1 MNLILFG
8 PPGAGKGTQAD
19 FLSKRLGVPTISTGA
34 MIRDA
39 IEQQTEFGKSVQ
51 ESIANGN
58 LIPDEIMIAMIKDRI
73 EAPDCKNGFILDGF
87 PRTIAQG
94 EEIYRMQL
102 PIDKVLFLTVEDDVI
117 VKRLKDRRECPS
129 CRASYHMI
137 DHPPKKAGI
146 CDRCGHALVTRK
158 DDTPDAIA
166 NRLAIYHRETEP
178 LMEFFREKG
187 ILVTVESQT
196 EIAQTKRMVAEALG
210 VPYDND

>member
-58 LIPDEIMIAMIKDRI
+58 LIPDDIMIAMIKERI

-87 PRTIAQG
+87 PRTLAQG
-94 EEIYRMQL
+94 EEIYRMHL
-102 PIDKVLFLTVEDDVI
+102 PIDKALFLTLEDDVI
-117 VKRLKDRRECPS
+117 IKRLKDRRECPS
-129 CRASYHMI
+129 CRASYHMVNN
-137 DHPPKKAGI
+137 PPQKAGV
-146 CDRCGHALVTRK
+146 CDRCGEKLVMRE

-166 NRLAIYHRETEP
+166 NRLEIYHRETEP
-178 LMEFFREKG
+178 LMEFFQEKG
-187 ILVTVESQT
+187 ILVKVESQS

>member
-58 LIPDEIMIAMIKDRI
+58 LIPDDIMIAMIKERI
-73 EAPDCKNGFILDGF
+73 AAPDCKNGFILDGF
-87 PRTIAQG
+87 PRTLAQG

-117 VKRLKDRRECPS
+117 IKRLKDRRECPS
-129 CRASYHMI
+129 CRASYHMV
-137 DHPPKKAGI
+137 DHPPKQAGI
-146 CDRCGHALVTRK
+146 CDRCGTALVTRK

-166 NRLAIYHRETEP
+166 NRLEIYHRETEP
-178 LMEFFREKG
+178 LMEFFQEKG
-187 ILVTVESQT
+187 ILVTVESQS
-196 EIAQTKRMVAEALG
+196 EIAQTKRMAAEALG
-210 VPYDND
+210 VPYDNN

>member
-58 LIPDEIMIAMIKDRI
+58 LIPDDIMIAMIKERI

-87 PRTIAQG
+87 PRTLAQG

-102 PIDKVLFLTVEDDVI
+102 PIDKVLFLMVEDDVI
-117 VKRLKDRRECPS
+117 IKRLKDRRECPS

-137 DHPPKKAGI
+137 DHPPRKAGI
-146 CDRCGHALVTRK
+146 CDRCGDTLVMRE

-166 NRLAIYHRETEP
+166 NRLEIYHRETEP
-178 LMEFFREKG
+178 LMEFFQEKG
-187 ILVTVESQT
+187 ILVKVESQS